1 MKTISLPKNSTS
13 RMPVIPTSIKRRNGY
28 LALVMSQ
35 DNYNISINLV
45 IVCPITTLSKEQRSF
60 LVTIYNEKLHTTDN
74 TVDK

>member
-1 MKTISLPKNSTS
+1 
-13 RMPVIPTSIKRRNGY
+13 
-28 LALVMSQ
+28 MSQ